1 MVRKIP
7 SYELQDRMNRFRS
20 RMDRDNPKWELAILF
35 SKVNQYYFTGTM
47 QDGMLVV
54 PRDDEAV
61 YWVRRSYERA
71 RDESLFPNIRPMK
84 SYRDAAVAM
93 GSCPTTLY
101 TEMEVLPLAMFQR
114 LQKYFSFRDA
124 KPADAQIMTVR
135 AVKSD
140 FEITIMKRIGEKHRH
155 ILETVVPEMLEEGMS
170 ESDLA
175 SSIFSHMIKEGHHGF
190 ARFGMFDTNIGIGQL
205 GFGESSLYPTYFDGP
220 GGNYGMSPAMPF
232 WGSRERKL
240 KKGDLV
246 FVDVAFGLD
255 GYHTDKTMNYMFGM
269 PIKEEAIV
277 EHNKC
282 VEVQRRLSSML
293 KPGNTPS
300 NIYREIM
307 DSLSPEFLNDFMGY
321 GDRKVKFL
329 GHGIGLQIDEA
340 PVIAAGFDEPLEEGM
355 VIALE
360 PKKGISGIGLVGT
373 ENTYLVTPEG
383 GQSITGN
390 DPGLILV

>member
-54 PRDDEAV
+54 PRDDEAG

-84 SYRDAAVAM
+84 SYRDVAVAM

-155 ILETVVPEMLEEGMS
+155 ILETVVPEMLNEGMS

-175 SSIFSHMIKEGHHGF
+175 SSLFNYMIKEGHHGF

>member
-155 ILETVVPEMLEEGMS
+155 ILETVVPEMLNEGMS

-175 SSIFSHMIKEGHHGF
+175 SSLFNYMIKEGHHGF

>member
-155 ILETVVPEMLEEGMS
+155 ILETVVPEMLNEGMS

-175 SSIFSHMIKEGHHGF
+175 SSLFNYMIKEGHHGF

-293 KPGNTPS
+293 KRGNTPS